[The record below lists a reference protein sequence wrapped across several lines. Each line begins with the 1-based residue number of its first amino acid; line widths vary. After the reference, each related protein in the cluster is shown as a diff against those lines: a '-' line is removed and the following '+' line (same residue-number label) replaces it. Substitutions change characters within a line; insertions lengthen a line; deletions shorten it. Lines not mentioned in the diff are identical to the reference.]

1 MKIKHLVIGLLAMAA
16 TVACK
21 QDEPV
26 EAPKLDVD
34 KATVEVAATAG
45 EASFN
50 VTSNQNWIAS
60 ADADW
65 VSLEPASGA
74 ASEKP
79 VAVKV
84 TADDN
89 ETTAAREATVTV
101 KAGDLTKTVKVKQ
114 VAAGETPAPD
124 HSEWAL
130 VGTFGED
137 NNWNPESELYLSVL
151 DEEYFVYYGLEL
163 ATDSEFKFL
172 KGGAWP
178 PAGQEVGG
186 NGLVE
191 PNTIQPAG
199 GSNIKVTEAGKYD
212 IYLAADL
219 ATFYVMSEGKLP
231 SEAVEPAPVENQW
244 SMMGCFVDNQWAT
257 DVPMAKE
264 GEWIVAKGAQFTE
277 LTFKIRANASW
288 ADATNI
294 GRAPGSERAVVN
306 GRIEVV
312 TAEYS
317 KANLGGDAADI
328 KLNGEPGTYDVY
340 FSFENLEVYVME
352 AGFKPGEKEP
362 QNPDP
367 VEITYTVVGTIAD
380 AAWVNN
386 VPAGLMAKEGD
397 LYVAKNVPFVWNSTC
412 YGGNYNIIEFKIVET
427 GTWDGFAYP
436 ESNVNQYANAEIT
449 VQIGGEN
456 IALNA
461 PEGNY
466 DVYFDKANLKVWV
479 MEPGFKPGEKEPLI
493 PEEVEPVTEGDI
505 WVNDGSVGAAAWSG
519 SPYRFA
525 KEGMDGLNECC
536 AEIPAALWEGMKI
549 APFCVN
555 VKPATAETEWWQIR
569 VLDGWWTKNDESG
582 ASDINPQSAGLV
594 NNGDGTYTF
603 QVDLASNPEL
613 VALIDAQHLLFAG
626 DGFIINKMYFG
637 DLPTPGAPELQKSEW
652 ALVGSFGGWDPKSD
666 LYLSVLD
673 ENYFVY
679 YGFDMPAGAEF
690 KFLKGGAWPP
700 TGQEVGGNGL
710 VQPNTIQAAGGSN
723 IKVNEAGKY
732 DIYLTKDLSK
742 FYVMSEGKLPS
753 EATEPAPVEKTWGM
767 MGCFVDNQWAK
778 DVPMTKEGEW
788 IVAKGAQFTELTF
801 KIRANESWADA
812 TNIGVAPGSAKG
824 EINTK
829 VSVVTA
835 EYSKAN
841 LGGDAA
847 DIKLNGEAGTYDVYF
862 SYDNLELYVMTP
874 GLKPGE
880 KPVEYTLDG
889 KQWMAEVEGM
899 QVLFDFGLAEE
910 GMLAVGM
917 PSMDGTGFGLYMAGL
932 YEIVPTNGTSGVVNF
947 TQYDWE
953 WDEFTDPVEIPY
965 SELTATTVKIVSEGV
980 FGTTDPISFTLVENP
995 YEIAPPQTG
1004 GDPSGAIENGEYWF
1018 FNGEKVMAPL
1028 AEGVTTGT
1036 LPAGN
1041 VISGASTEKNIFTLT
1056 YDPDWTYYT
1065 IQDSYGRYLGQ
1076 TDETGNITVTDVLPT
1091 DDTYAFY
1098 LWAVEPGYGEAI
1110 SIYNA
1115 SYYYD
1120 ITYSA
1125 ADNKWVLVDG
1135 GYEFPETLPVLVKAE
1150 NPVEE
1155 PVVPEGP
1162 KVVTAAEFNAATDNS
1177 IEYQVSGTIS
1187 GIYQAY
1193 NSSYNNI
1200 SLYISDE
1207 TGEILAYRVSC
1218 AGITDPANTLTKG
1231 DLITV
1236 KGKRTLYN
1244 EKPQMAQGGVIV
1256 SHTDVVVETPAGG
1269 ATLSFANKANRTV
1282 FTKSQQV
1289 WEQNGVKLINDKGSS
1304 TSDVADYAGPARFY
1318 KSSKLTVEYAG
1329 MTKIEFTCNN
1339 GSYATALKSSI
1350 KTGTVTVNG
1359 SVVTVELGAAADSY
1373 VISSLSGGQVRMD
1386 SLTVYTE

>member
-1 MKIKHLVIGLLAMAA
+1 MLAIAGA
-16 TVACK
+16 VACK

-26 EAPKLDVD
+26 QEPKLDVD
-34 KATVEVAATAG
+34 KAAVEVAATAG
-45 EASFN
+45 EATFN
-50 VTSNQNWIAS
+50 VTSNQSWVAS

-65 VSLEPASGA
+65 VSLEPASGS
-74 ASEKP
+74 ASEKA

-84 TADDN
+84 TAEDN
-89 ETTAAREATVTV
+89 ETTEAREATVTV
-101 KAGDLTKTVKVKQ
+101 KAGDLSKTVKVKQ
-114 VAAGETPAPD
+114 AAGQGGDTPGTELPQ
-124 HSEWAL
+124 SEWAL
-130 VGTFGED
+130 VGSFNDWSAG
-137 NNWNPESELYLSVL
+137 SELYLSVL
-151 DEEYFVYYGLEL
+151 DEEYFVYYGFEL
-163 ATDSEFKFL
+163 AANDEFKFL
-172 KGGAWP
+172 KGGVWP
-178 PAGQEVGG
+178 PEGQEIGG

-219 ATFYVMSEGKLP
+219 TKFYIMSEGKLP
-231 SEAVEPAPVENQW
+231 AEAVEPAPVENQW
-244 SMMGCFVDNQWAT
+244 GMMGCFVDNQWAT
-257 DVPMAKE
+257 DVPMTKE

-288 ADATNI
+288 ADGTNI

-306 GRIEVV
+306 GKIDVV
-312 TAEYS
+312 TAEYA

-362 QNPDP
+362 L
-367 VEITYTVVGTIAD
+367 
-380 AAWVNN
+380 
-386 VPAGLMAKEGD
+386 VPQ
-397 LYVAKNVPFVWNSTC
+397 
-412 YGGNYNIIEFKIVET
+412 
-427 GTWDGFAYP
+427 P
-436 ESNVNQYANAEIT
+436 E
-449 VQIGGEN
+449 
-456 IALNA
+456 
-461 PEGNY
+461 P
-466 DVYFDKANLKVWV
+466 
-479 MEPGFKPGEKEPLI
+479 
-493 PEEVEPVTEGDI
+493 
-505 WVNDGSVGAAAWSG
+505 
-519 SPYRFA
+519 
-525 KEGMDGLNECC
+525 
-536 AEIPAALWEGMKI
+536 
-549 APFCVN
+549 
-555 VKPATAETEWWQIR
+555 
-569 VLDGWWTKNDESG
+569 
-582 ASDINPQSAGLV
+582 
-594 NNGDGTYTF
+594 
-603 QVDLASNPEL
+603 
-613 VALIDAQHLLFAG
+613 
-626 DGFIINKMYFG
+626 
-637 DLPTPGAPELQKSEW
+637 
-652 ALVGSFGGWDPKSD
+652 
-666 LYLSVLD
+666 
-673 ENYFVY
+673 
-679 YGFDMPAGAEF
+679 
-690 KFLKGGAWPP
+690 
-700 TGQEVGGNGL
+700 
-710 VQPNTIQAAGGSN
+710 
-723 IKVNEAGKY
+723 
-732 DIYLTKDLSK
+732 
-742 FYVMSEGKLPS
+742 
-753 EATEPAPVEKTWGM
+753 
-767 MGCFVDNQWAK
+767 
-778 DVPMTKEGEW
+778 
-788 IVAKGAQFTELTF
+788 
-801 KIRANESWADA
+801 
-812 TNIGVAPGSAKG
+812 
-824 EINTK
+824 
-829 VSVVTA
+829 
-835 EYSKAN
+835 
-841 LGGDAA
+841 
-847 DIKLNGEAGTYDVYF
+847 
-862 SYDNLELYVMTP
+862 
-874 GLKPGE
+874 
-880 KPVEYTLDG
+880 EYTLDG

-910 GMLAVGM
+910 EMLSVGT

-932 YEIVPTNGTSGVVNF
+932 YEIVPADATSGVIKF

-953 WDEFTDPVEIPY
+953 WEEFADPVEIPY
-965 SELTATTVKIVSEGV
+965 SELTETTVKVVFEGV

-1004 GDPSGAIENGEYWF
+1004 GDGPSGAIENGEYWF
-1018 FNGEKVMAPL
+1018 FNGEKVMTPL
-1028 AEGVTTGT
+1028 AEGETTGV

-1041 VISGASTEKNIFTLT
+1041 VIDGASTVKNIFTLT

-1098 LWAVEPGYGEAI
+1098 LWAVETGYGEAC

-1193 NSSYNNI
+1193 NSQYDNI
-1200 SLYISDE
+1200 SIYISDE
-1207 TGEILAYRVSC
+1207 TGEILAFRVSC

-1282 FTKSQQV
+1282 FTTSQQV

-1304 TSDVADYAGPARFY
+1304 TSDVADYVGPARFY

-1350 KTGTVTVNG
+1350 TTGTVTVNG

>member
-1 MKIKHLVIGLLAMAA
+1 MKIKHLLIGMLAIAGA
-16 TVACK
+16 VACK

-26 EAPKLDVD
+26 QEPKLDVD

-50 VTSNQNWIAS
+50 VTSNQNWVAS

-74 ASEKP
+74 ASEKA

-84 TADDN
+84 TAEDN

-101 KAGDLTKTVKVKQ
+101 KAGELTKTVKVNQ
-114 VAAGETPAPD
+114 AAGQGGETPGPELQQ
-124 HSEWAL
+124 SEWAL

-137 NNWNPESELYLSVL
+137 NNWNPASELYLSVL

-178 PAGQEVGG
+178 PAGTEIGG

-219 ATFYVMSEGKLP
+219 TKFYIMSEGKLP
-231 SEAVEPAPVENQW
+231 AEAVEPAPVENQW
-244 SMMGCFVDNQWAT
+244 GMMGCFVDNQWST
-257 DVPMAKE
+257 DVPMTKE

-277 LTFKIRANASW
+277 LTFKIRANGSW
-288 ADATNI
+288 ADRTNI

-306 GRIEVV
+306 GKIEVV
-312 TAEYS
+312 TAEYA

-380 AAWVNN
+380 NVWSNN
-386 VPAGLMAKEGD
+386 AEIGLMAKEGD
-397 LYVAKNVPFVWNSTC
+397 YLVGKNIPFVWNSTC
-412 YGGNYNIIEFKIVET
+412 YDGDYNRVEFKIVET

-436 ESNVNQYANAEIT
+436 EKNVDQYANAEIT

-461 PEGNY
+461 PEGSY

-479 MEPGFKPGEKEPLI
+479 MEAGFKPGEKEPLVPQ
-493 PEEVEPVTEGDI
+493 PEP
-505 WVNDGSVGAAAWSG
+505 
-519 SPYRFA
+519 
-525 KEGMDGLNECC
+525 
-536 AEIPAALWEGMKI
+536 
-549 APFCVN
+549 
-555 VKPATAETEWWQIR
+555 
-569 VLDGWWTKNDESG
+569 
-582 ASDINPQSAGLV
+582 
-594 NNGDGTYTF
+594 
-603 QVDLASNPEL
+603 
-613 VALIDAQHLLFAG
+613 
-626 DGFIINKMYFG
+626 
-637 DLPTPGAPELQKSEW
+637 
-652 ALVGSFGGWDPKSD
+652 
-666 LYLSVLD
+666 
-673 ENYFVY
+673 
-679 YGFDMPAGAEF
+679 
-690 KFLKGGAWPP
+690 
-700 TGQEVGGNGL
+700 
-710 VQPNTIQAAGGSN
+710 
-723 IKVNEAGKY
+723 
-732 DIYLTKDLSK
+732 
-742 FYVMSEGKLPS
+742 
-753 EATEPAPVEKTWGM
+753 
-767 MGCFVDNQWAK
+767 
-778 DVPMTKEGEW
+778 
-788 IVAKGAQFTELTF
+788 
-801 KIRANESWADA
+801 
-812 TNIGVAPGSAKG
+812 
-824 EINTK
+824 
-829 VSVVTA
+829 
-835 EYSKAN
+835 
-841 LGGDAA
+841 
-847 DIKLNGEAGTYDVYF
+847 
-862 SYDNLELYVMTP
+862 
-874 GLKPGE
+874 
-880 KPVEYTLDG
+880 EYTLDG
-889 KQWMAEVEGM
+889 KQWMAEADGM

-910 GMLAVGM
+910 GMLSVGM

-953 WDEFTDPVEIPY
+953 WDEFADPVEIPY
-965 SELTATTVKIVSEGV
+965 SELTATTVKAVSEGV

-1004 GDPSGAIENGEYWF
+1004 GDGPSGAIENGEYWF

-1098 LWAVEPGYGEAI
+1098 LWAVETGYGEAC

-1115 SYYYD
+1115 AYYYD

-1135 GYEFPETLPVLVKAE
+1135 GCEFPETLPVLVKAE

-1155 PVVPEGP
+1155 PVEPEGP
-1162 KVVTAAEFNAATDNS
+1162 KVVTAAEFNAATDNN

-1256 SHTDVVVETPAGG
+1256 SHTDVVVETPTGA
-1269 ATLSFANKANRTV
+1269 ATLSFADKANRTV
-1282 FTKSQQV
+1282 FTTSQQV
-1289 WEQNGVKLINDKGSS
+1289 WEQNGVKLINDKASS
-1304 TSDVADYAGPARFY
+1304 TSNVADYAAPARFY
-1318 KSSKLTVEYAG
+1318 QGSKLTVEYPG
-1329 MTKIEFTCNN
+1329 ITKIEFTCNN
-1339 GSYATALKSSI
+1339 GSYATELKNSI
-1350 KTGTVTVNG
+1350 KTGTVTVSG
-1359 SVVTVELGAAADSY
+1359 SVVTVVLDSAADSF
-1373 VISSLSGGQVRMD
+1373 VVASLAKQVRMD
-1386 SLTVYTE
+1386 SLTVYAE

>member
-21 QDEPV
+21 REEPL
-26 EAPKLDVD
+26 ETPELNVD

-50 VTSNQNWIAS
+50 VTSNQNWVAT

-65 VSLEPASGA
+65 VSLDPSSGA
-74 ASEKP
+74 ASEKA

-84 TADDN
+84 TAEDN

-137 NNWNPESELYLSVL
+137 NNWNPASELYLSVL

-178 PAGQEVGG
+178 PAGQEIGG

-244 SMMGCFVDNQWAT
+244 GMMGCFVDNQWAT
-257 DVPMAKE
+257 DVPMTKE

-306 GRIEVV
+306 GKIEVV
-312 TAEYS
+312 TAEYA

-352 AGFKPGEKEP
+352 EGFKPGEKEP

-380 AAWVNN
+380 APWVNN
-386 VPAGLMAKEGD
+386 VPAGLMTKEGD
-397 LYVAKNVPFVWNSTC
+397 LYIAKNVPFVWNSTC
-412 YGGNYNIIEFKIVET
+412 YGGNYNIIEFKILET

-436 ESNVNQYANAEIT
+436 EKNVDQYANAEIK

-493 PEEVEPVTEGDI
+493 PEEVEPVTEGVI
-505 WVNDGSVGAAAWSG
+505 WENDGTVGAATWSG

-536 AEIPAALWEGMKI
+536 AQIPAAVWEGMKI

-569 VLDGWWTKNDESG
+569 VLDGWWGEQWPQTNLTDEGGEYDFKPVSEG
-582 ASDINPQSAGLV
+582 VVANA
-594 NNGDGTYTF
+594 DGTYTF
-603 QVDLASNPEL
+603 RVDFGDHAIVPTLDEK
-613 VALIDAQHLLFAG
+613 HLLFAG

-637 DLPTPGAPELQKSEW
+637 DLPTPGETPTPE
-652 ALVGSFGGWDPKSD
+652 P
-666 LYLSVLD
+666 
-673 ENYFVY
+673 
-679 YGFDMPAGAEF
+679 
-690 KFLKGGAWPP
+690 
-700 TGQEVGGNGL
+700 
-710 VQPNTIQAAGGSN
+710 
-723 IKVNEAGKY
+723 
-732 DIYLTKDLSK
+732 
-742 FYVMSEGKLPS
+742 
-753 EATEPAPVEKTWGM
+753 
-767 MGCFVDNQWAK
+767 
-778 DVPMTKEGEW
+778 
-788 IVAKGAQFTELTF
+788 
-801 KIRANESWADA
+801 
-812 TNIGVAPGSAKG
+812 
-824 EINTK
+824 
-829 VSVVTA
+829 
-835 EYSKAN
+835 
-841 LGGDAA
+841 
-847 DIKLNGEAGTYDVYF
+847 
-862 SYDNLELYVMTP
+862 
-874 GLKPGE
+874 
-880 KPVEYTLDG
+880 EYTLDG
-889 KQWMAEVEGM
+889 KQWLLNAMGAY
-899 QVLFDFGLAEE
+899 VLVDL
-910 GMLAVGM
+910 
-917 PSMDGTGFGLYMAGL
+917 GL
-932 YEIVPTNGTSGVVNF
+932 YEEDAMVIALPAMDGSGFACHMYGAYEIEKTDAKSGNIIF
-947 TQYDWE
+947 TQYDVE
-953 WDEFTDPVEIPY
+953 FDEFMDPVAYPY
-965 SELTATTVKIVSEGV
+965 SELSESVVYVSMENVLGDATPLPFVA
-980 FGTTDPISFTLVENP
+980 VEEP
-995 YEIAPPQTG
+995 YEIMFDNLGG
-1004 GDPSGAIENGEYWF
+1004 GDGPSGAIENGEYWF

-1056 YDPDWTYYT
+1056 YDPDWSYYT

-1098 LWAVEPGYGEAI
+1098 LWCVEPGYGEACD
-1110 SIYNA
+1110 IYNA
-1115 SYYYD
+1115 AYYYD
-1120 ITYSA
+1120 LTYSA
-1125 ADNKWVLVDG
+1125 TDNKWVLVDG

-1207 TGEILAYRVSC
+1207 TGEMLAYRLSC

-1244 EKPQMAQGGVIV
+1244 EKPQMAQGCVIV
-1256 SHTDVVVETPAGG
+1256 EHTDVVVETPAGG
-1269 ATLSFANKANRTV
+1269 ATLSFADKANRTV
-1282 FTKSQQV
+1282 FTTSQQV

-1304 TSDVADYAGPARFY
+1304 TSDVADYAAPARFY

-1350 KTGTVTVNG
+1350 TTGTVTVNG